1 MTLENIQ
8 RQYRL
13 LLQLNYNNSLG
24 PLQLAVHAVHIRH
37 AGEQGTHWD
46 KTNKELTSLRK
57 FGNLSI
63 RKKLGYDASGRP
75 KAVRTDSGKGKG
87 SQESAPVGGTSML

>member
-13 LLQLNYNNSLG
+13 LLQLNYNNSLS
-24 PLQLAVHAVHIRH
+24 PLHIRH

-75 KAVRTDSGKGKG
+75 NAVRTDSGKGKG